1 MKITFLGTG
10 TSQGVPV
17 IACHC
22 AICKSPNPKDKR
34 LRTSILI
41 QTDKTTIAIDSG
53 PDFRQQMLRSQVE
66 KLDAIIYTH
75 GHKDHVAGLDD
86 VRAYNHLQNNA
97 MNIYADLQ
105 TQNNIKKEFS
115 YIFEN
120 QHYPGVPKVNI
131 HTIKPN
137 MKFQIN
143 EIEFETIDVLHYKLP
158 VLGFRFN
165 DFTYI
170 TDANYISEKEL
181 QKISHSK
188 YLVLNA
194 LRHEPHISHF
204 SLSEAIE
211 IANKVQAKQTYFTH
225 ISHQLGLHDEVE
237 KNLPKN
243 MKLAYD
249 LLSLEI

>member
-22 AICKSPNPKDKR
+22 AICQSLNPKDKR

-53 PDFRQQMLRSQVE
+53 PDFRQQMLRSHVE

-86 VRAYNHLQNNA
+86 VRAYNHLQNKA

-120 QHYPGVPKVNI
+120 QHYPGIPKVNI

-170 TDANYISEKEL
+170 TDANYISDKEL

-194 LRHEPHISHF
+194 LRQEPHISHF

-211 IANKVQAKQTYFTH
+211 IAQKAQAEQTYFTH

-243 MKLAYD
+243 IKLAYD